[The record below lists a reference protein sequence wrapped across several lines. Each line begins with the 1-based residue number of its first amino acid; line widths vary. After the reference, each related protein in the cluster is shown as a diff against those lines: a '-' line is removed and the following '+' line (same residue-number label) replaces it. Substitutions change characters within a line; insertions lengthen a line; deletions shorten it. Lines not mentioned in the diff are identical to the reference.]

1 MAKDNKSTGFARPS
15 RAAKD
20 KVLATAKEA
29 MKFSETDDKAV
40 QLVSPRVEEDMVVA
54 EKIIPVLAI
63 VEEPKI
69 EDVENNSVENPT
81 NQVESR
87 VGEGEKHPQLVG
99 KKVKRKA
106 KEARMDS
113 MRDGRFYIA
122 LDPDYKELVKLVAT
136 RKKMTIGE
144 FIERLI
150 DGDSEAKKVKQ
161 ALMLLNS

>member
-1 MAKDNKSTGFARPS
+1 MAKDNKNTGFARPS

-29 MKFSETDDKAV
+29 MKFSETDDKAITV
-40 QLVSPRVEEDMVVA
+40 MSPKVEEEIIVA
-54 EKIIPVLAI
+54 ENITPALAI
-63 VEEPKI
+63 VEVPKVEENENTAI
-69 EDVENNSVENPT
+69 ESST
-81 NQVESR
+81 NQESG
-87 VGEGEKHPQLVG
+87 VGEGEKQVQLVG

-150 DGDSEAKKVKQ
+150 DGDSEAKKVRQ

>member
-20 KVLATAKEA
+20 KVLATAREA
-29 MKFSETDDKAV
+29 MKFSETDDKAI
-40 QLVSPRVEEDMVVA
+40 QMVSPKVEEEIAVA
-54 EKIIPVLAI
+54 ENVTPALVI
-63 VEEPKI
+63 VEAPPI
-69 EDVENNSVENPT
+69 NDVENNSVENST
-81 NQVESR
+81 NQESG
-87 VGEGEKHPQLVG
+87 VGGGDKQIQLVG

-150 DGDSEAKKVKQ
+150 DGDSEAKKVRQ

>member
-1 MAKDNKSTGFARPS
+1 MAKDNKNTGFARPS

-29 MKFSETDDKAV
+29 MKFSETDDKAM
-40 QLVSPRVEEDMVVA
+40 QMVSPKVEEEIAVVENITPA
-54 EKIIPVLAI
+54 LAI
-63 VEEPKI
+63 VEAPPINDDES
-69 EDVENNSVENPT
+69 NSST
-81 NQVESR
+81 NQESG
-87 VGEGEKHPQLVG
+87 VGGGDKQIQLVG

-150 DGDSEAKKVKQ
+150 DGDSEAKKVRQ

>member
-29 MKFSETDDKAV
+29 MKFSETDDKAI
-40 QLVSPRVEEDMVVA
+40 QIVSPKVEEEIIVA
-54 EKIIPVLAI
+54 ENITPALAI
-63 VEEPKI
+63 VNVLKI
-69 EDVENNSVENPT
+69 EDVENATVENST
-81 NQVESR
+81 SQESG
-87 VGEGEKHPQLVG
+87 VGEGEKQVQLVG

>member
-1 MAKDNKSTGFARPS
+1 MTKDNKNTGFARPS

-29 MKFSETDDKAV
+29 MKFSETDDKAI
-40 QLVSPRVEEDMVVA
+40 QMVSPKVEEEIAVA
-54 EKIIPVLAI
+54 ENVTPALAI
-63 VEEPKI
+63 VEAPPI
-69 EDVENNSVENPT
+69 NDDENNSST
-81 NQVESR
+81 NQESG
-87 VGEGEKHPQLVG
+87 VGGGDKQIQLVG

-150 DGDSEAKKVKQ
+150 DGDSEAKKVRQ

>member
-29 MKFSETDDKAV
+29 MKFSEVDDKTV
-40 QLVSPRVEEDMVVA
+40 QMVS
-54 EKIIPVLAI
+54 
-63 VEEPKI
+63 PKI
-69 EDVENNSVENPT
+69 EEEIVMPENTNLGLSSGEEPPIEVEENNAEENPA
-81 NQVESR
+81 NEASG
-87 VGEGEKHPQLVG
+87 VGEGDKPVQLVG

-150 DGDSEAKKVKQ
+150 DGDSEAKKVRQ
-161 ALMLLNS
+161 ALMLLNN

>member
-1 MAKDNKSTGFARPS
+1 MAKDNKNTGFARPS

-29 MKFSETDDKAV
+29 MKFTEMDDKTI
-40 QLVSPRVEEDMVVA
+40 QLASPKVEEELAMA
-54 EKIIPVLAI
+54 ENITPALTK

-69 EDVENNSVENPT
+69 NQFENNSVENST
-81 NQVESR
+81 NQESG
-87 VGEGEKHPQLVG
+87 VGEGDKQVQLVG

>member
-1 MAKDNKSTGFARPS
+1 MAKDNKNTGFARPS

-29 MKFSETDDKAV
+29 MKFSETDDKAI
-40 QLVSPRVEEDMVVA
+40 QMVSPKVEEEIAVA
-54 EKIIPVLAI
+54 ENVTPALAI
-63 VEEPKI
+63 VEAPPLN
-69 EDVENNSVENPT
+69 DVNDNSEENST
-81 NQVESR
+81 NQESG
-87 VGEGEKHPQLVG
+87 VGGGDKQIQLVG

-150 DGDSEAKKVKQ
+150 DGDSEAKKVRQ

>member
-29 MKFSETDDKAV
+29 MKFSETDDKAIQV
-40 QLVSPRVEEDMVVA
+40 VSPKVEEEIVA
-54 EKIIPVLAI
+54 ESITPALAI
-63 VEEPKI
+63 VDVPKI
-69 EDVENNSVENPT
+69 EGVENATVESST
-81 NQVESR
+81 NQESG
-87 VGEGEKHPQLVG
+87 VGEGDKQIQLVG

>member
-29 MKFSETDDKAV
+29 MKFSETEEKAIQV
-40 QLVSPRVEEDMVVA
+40 ASPKVEEEIVVT
-54 EKIIPVLAI
+54 EKITPALTIIEA
-63 VEEPKI
+63 PKI
-69 EDVENNSVENPT
+69 EDVENTNIENPA
-81 NQVESR
+81 NQESG
-87 VGEGEKHPQLVG
+87 VGEGEKQVQLVG

-150 DGDSEAKKVKQ
+150 DGDSEAKKVRQ
-161 ALMLLNS
+161 ALMLLNN

>member
-20 KVLATAKEA
+20 KVLATANAA
-29 MKFSETDDKAV
+29 MKFSETDDKAIQV
-40 QLVSPRVEEDMVVA
+40 VSPKVEEEIVVA
-54 EKIIPVLAI
+54 ENITPILAI
-63 VEEPKI
+63 IEEPQI
-69 EDVENNSVENPT
+69 EVVVNNPVENPK
-81 NQVESR
+81 NQEDG
-87 VGEGEKHPQLVG
+87 VGEGEKQVQLVG

>member
-1 MAKDNKSTGFARPS
+1 MAKDNKNTGFARPS

-29 MKFSETDDKAV
+29 MKFSETDDKAI
-40 QLVSPRVEEDMVVA
+40 QMVSPKVEEEIAVA
-54 EKIIPVLAI
+54 ENVTPALVI
-63 VEEPKI
+63 VEAPPI
-69 EDVENNSVENPT
+69 NDVENNSVENST
-81 NQVESR
+81 NQESG
-87 VGEGEKHPQLVG
+87 VGGGDKQIQLVG

-150 DGDSEAKKVKQ
+150 DGDSEAKKVRQ

>member
-1 MAKDNKSTGFARPS
+1 MATDNKSTGFARPS

-29 MKFSETDDKAV
+29 MKFSETDDKAIQV
-40 QLVSPRVEEDMVVA
+40 VSPKVEEEIVVA
-54 EKIIPVLAI
+54 ENITPALAI

-69 EDVENNSVENPT
+69 ENVENNPLEIT
-81 NQVESR
+81 NQESG
-87 VGEGEKHPQLVG
+87 VGEREKQVQLVG
-99 KKVKRKA
+99 KKVKRKP

>member
-29 MKFSETDDKAV
+29 MKFSDTEDKAIQV
-40 QLVSPRVEEDMVVA
+40 VSPKVEE
-54 EKIIPVLAI
+54 EIIVGENITPALAI

-69 EDVENNSVENPT
+69 EVVENNPLEIT
-81 NQVESR
+81 NQESE
-87 VGEGEKHPQLVG
+87 VGEGEKPVQLVG

>member
-20 KVLATAKEA
+20 KVLATANAA
-29 MKFSETDDKAV
+29 MKFSETDDKAI
-40 QLVSPRVEEDMVVA
+40 QIVSPKVEEEIVVA
-54 EKIIPVLAI
+54 ENITPVLAI
-63 VEEPKI
+63 IEEPQI
-69 EDVENNSVENPT
+69 EVVKNNPVENQEDG
-81 NQVESR
+81 
-87 VGEGEKHPQLVG
+87 VGEGEKQVQLVG

>member
-29 MKFSETDDKAV
+29 MKFSETDDRAIQV
-40 QLVSPRVEEDMVVA
+40 VSPKVEEEIVVA
-54 EKIIPVLAI
+54 ESITPALAI
-63 VEEPKI
+63 VDVPKI
-69 EDVENNSVENPT
+69 EDVENAT
-81 NQVESR
+81 VESSTNEESG
-87 VGEGEKHPQLVG
+87 VGEGDKQIQLVG

>member
-1 MAKDNKSTGFARPS
+1 MTKDNKNTGFARPS

-29 MKFSETDDKAV
+29 MKFSETDDKAI
-40 QLVSPRVEEDMVVA
+40 QMVSPKVEEEIAVA
-54 EKIIPVLAI
+54 ENVTPALAI
-63 VEEPKI
+63 VEAPPI
-69 EDVENNSVENPT
+69 NDDENNSST
-81 NQVESR
+81 NQESG
-87 VGEGEKHPQLVG
+87 VGGGDKQIQLVG

-150 DGDSEAKKVKQ
+150 DGDGEAKKVKQ

>member
-29 MKFSETDDKAV
+29 MKFSETDDKAIQV
-40 QLVSPRVEEDMVVA
+40 VSPKVEEEIVVA
-54 EKIIPVLAI
+54 ENITPALAI
-63 VEEPKI
+63 VEVPKVEENENTAI
-69 EDVENNSVENPT
+69 ESST
-81 NQVESR
+81 NQESG
-87 VGEGEKHPQLVG
+87 VGEGEKQVQLVG

>member
-1 MAKDNKSTGFARPS
+1 MAKDNKNTGFARPS

-29 MKFSETDDKAV
+29 MRFSEMDDKPIV
-40 QLVSPRVEEDMVVA
+40 TTSPKVEGEIVVA
-54 EKIIPVLAI
+54 ENITPTLAI
-63 VEEPKI
+63 VEVPKI
-69 EDVENNSVENPT
+69 EVVENNSIENSA
-81 NQVESR
+81 NQESG
-87 VGEGEKHPQLVG
+87 VGEGEKQVQLVG

-150 DGDSEAKKVKQ
+150 DGDSEAKKVRQ

>member
-29 MKFSETDDKAV
+29 MKFSETDDKAIQV
-40 QLVSPRVEEDMVVA
+40 VSSKVEEEIVVA
-54 EKIIPVLAI
+54 ESITPALAI
-63 VEEPKI
+63 VEVPKVEENENIAI
-69 EDVENNSVENPT
+69 ESST
-81 NQVESR
+81 NQESG
-87 VGEGEKHPQLVG
+87 VGEGEKQIQLVG

>member
-1 MAKDNKSTGFARPS
+1 MAKDTKSTGFARPS

-29 MKFSETDDKAV
+29 MKFSETEEKAV
-40 QLVSPRVEEDMVVA
+40 QVALPTIEDEEIAVVEEA
-54 EKIIPVLAI
+54 NPASETGGEST
-63 VEEPKI
+63 VEEL
-69 EDVENNSVENPT
+69 ENATPESSENPA
-81 NQVESR
+81 NG
-87 VGEGEKHPQLVG
+87 VGEGDKPVQLVG

-150 DGDSEAKKVKQ
+150 DGDSEAKKVRQ
-161 ALMLLNS
+161 ALMLLNN